1 MSEPKSPVRLKTI
14 PTKLKQLAEKRARL
28 AGEVELSLATDKPYI
43 DEIDALLEK
52 LSLLEEK
59 LVISALQRNGITT
72 ALSALDDEIVKLSP
86 NTDPSKIQAIFGW
99 KDRYGKRGA
108 LRQYLVDVLKSHHPE
123 YIGFTDLADLAAK
136 NFSLT
141 FATDSEKVDWRNRNL
156 KGALKELRNQLL
168 IESIVSPAKAKGQK
182 RLLWRFKLDRQPTL
196 AELAA
201 LDG

>member
-1 MSEPKSPVRLKTI
+1 MSEPKSPVRLKPV

-28 AGEVELSLATDKPYI
+28 AGAMELSLASEKPYI
-43 DEIDALLEK
+43 DQLDALLEK
-52 LSLLEEK
+52 LSLIEEK
-59 LVISALQRNGITT
+59 LAVSAQKRNEIST
-72 ALSALDDEIVKLSP
+72 ALSALDEKIVKLSP
-86 NTDPSKIQAIFGW
+86 NTNPSQIQAIFGW

-108 LRQYLVDVLKSHHPE
+108 LRQYIIDVLKSHQPE
-123 YIGFTDLADLAAK
+123 YIGFSDLAELAVK
-136 NFSLT
+136 NFGLT
-141 FATDSEKVDWRNRNL
+141 FATASEKVDWRNKNL

-201 LDG
+201 LDK